1 MLKRIL
7 IIAGILIVGITS
19 FSLLYKSLDV
29 DTVGANKVEQK
40 LFVIKEELNISTLK
54 VKEKLNEKYVV
65 VDVKT
70 TSKKEL
76 VIQVVGNEKYFNSVK
91 KDMESIVKSVIK
103 TSTLNDYSIVF
114 ERWDLFKLPE
124 EVEIRNKEL
133 SHLTSTL
140 IQGLKDYDVVGNIGT
155 HYQKSITIHTSIKG
169 SVKNAQEL
177 AMEIE
182 ETVNEILQSKELN
195 SVSRIDSYEIKIL
208 NTNGKVV
215 N

>member
-1 MLKRIL
+1 M
-7 IIAGILIVGITS
+7 
-19 FSLLYKSLDV
+19 
-29 DTVGANKVEQK
+29 EQK

-76 VIQVVGNEKYFNSVK
+76 VIQVVGDEKYFNSVK

-124 EVEIRNKEL
+124 ELEIRNKEL

-155 HYQKSITIHTSIKG
+155 HYQESITIHTSIKG